1 MVNKNLKIE
10 LNFIFVVR
18 TLAAVSFC
26 LLVACTADIKSVE
39 PTLNPNPKEIYDITV
54 TVEGAPGEF
63 LSAEGEQDYLV
74 EDEDCLPPAS
84 ALSMSGSRPVAVYH
98 GEKVRYLRTSPTTF
112 VGRVVIDRYIP
123 KDDYGLGL
131 CKWGPGRTSATLKNG
146 INEHYISMLPPPEA
160 MAIKKGYRFDMFHLD
175 RSLGE
180 TKIVSLDGDVVE
192 QSNTKEFPSD
202 TYYFITMSAKKA
214 SP

>member
-1 MVNKNLKIE
+1 MVRVE
-10 LNFIFVVR
+10 FNFWLILR
-18 TLAAVSFC
+18 ALIAVCLC
-26 LLVACTADIKSVE
+26 LLVACSAAIKSVE
-39 PTLNPNPKEIYDITV
+39 PTLNPNAKEIYDITV

-74 EDEDCLPPAS
+74 ENEDCLPPAS
-84 ALSMSGSRPVAVYH
+84 AFSMSGSRPVAVYH

-131 CKWGPGRTSATLKNG
+131 CKWGTGHSSITLKNG
-146 INEHYISMLPPPEA
+146 INEHFIYMSPPDE
-160 MAIKKGYRFDMFHLD
+160 MRMKNGYRFDVFHLD
-175 RSLGE
+175 RSPGE
-180 TKIVSLDGDVVE
+180 KRIVSLNGNEVNE
-192 QSNTKEFPSD
+192 TNANEFPSD
-202 TYYFITMSAKKA
+202 TYYFITMSAKKV